1 MNRILIV
8 LLLATVAVFGWFGVS
23 KAQDADDASRFAGIE
38 ELMAGLNRLAGTGS
52 TAGNTGDETAAQ
64 PEAMNALYRELRAG
78 GHIPFTEQERVLF
91 LYKGDAG
98 RVQWRGDFNRWGN
111 GGEQAGSGT
120 RIGGSDVWY
129 FELELPCD
137 ARVDYKIVLNGTD
150 WIIDPAN
157 SALQWGGAGPNSE
170 LAMPC
175 YEVPQETVE
184 RYDIERGTLST
195 PYTYLSSELGYEVAF
210 YIYFP
215 SGYRETSAY
224 PVVYVTDGHEYADE
238 NMGKMVTVLDNA
250 IADSLIPPVMAVFI
264 DPRDPYTGENRRQNE
279 FVMNPRYAAFLAG
292 ELVPGIDDMFATSAY
307 DGDRALMGTSLAG
320 INTAYTV
327 LNFSQTFGR
336 AAIHSPAFRMAPELL
351 DAYRNSPRRPVSM
364 YISAGTINDGL
375 EQAAEFRDILSE
387 NVWHMRF
394 EEVNQGH
401 SWGQWKGQIL
411 PALLFFWGEE

>member
-1 MNRILIV
+1 MLMMP
-8 LLLATVAVFGWFGVS
+8 
-23 KAQDADDASRFAGIE
+23 SRFAGIE

-215 SGYRETSAY
+215 YGYRETSAY

-411 PALLFFWGEE
+411 PALIVFLGRRVGAK

>member
-1 MNRILIV
+1 
-8 LLLATVAVFGWFGVS
+8 
-23 KAQDADDASRFAGIE
+23 
-38 ELMAGLNRLAGTGS
+38 MAELNRLAGTDS
-52 TAGNTGDETAAQ
+52 AGEDSGGDTSLQSA
-64 PEAMNALYRELRAG
+64 AMNELYRELRAE
-78 GHIPFTEQERVLF
+78 GHIPFTEQERALF
-91 LYKGDAG
+91 LYKGEAD

-111 GGEQAGSGT
+111 GDEQAGAGT
-120 RIGGSDVWY
+120 QIGGSDVWY

-150 WIIDPAN
+150 WVIDPAN

-195 PYTYLSSELGYEVAF
+195 PYSYLSSELGYEVTF

-215 SGYRETSAY
+215 HGYRETSAY

-264 DPRDPYTGENRRQNE
+264 DPRDPYTGENRRQDE

-307 DGDRALMGTSLAG
+307 DGDRALMGTSLGG

-336 AAIHSPAFRMAPELL
+336 AAIHSPAFHMAPELL